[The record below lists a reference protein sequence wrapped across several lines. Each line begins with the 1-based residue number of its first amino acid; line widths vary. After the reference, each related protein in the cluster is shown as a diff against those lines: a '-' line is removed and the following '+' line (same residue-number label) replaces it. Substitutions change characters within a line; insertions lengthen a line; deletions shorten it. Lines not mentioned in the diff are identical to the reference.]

1 MITEVSVGDR
11 IIRIVPRYL
20 HDYLDKVDYIKS
32 RREDPWALLRGLP
45 TGMNS
50 SDYTDFVSIAM
61 STCHLYSSSVT
72 QQEELRFDDSL
83 EGLMFSLACSIAAA
97 EKMSSPPA
105 RTKEQA
111 IRPKRLEI
119 DVWKMRVSDA
129 LNIWRQAT
137 TDERNQLQA
146 ALNISDTRNAVK
158 KSDGPPES
166 EATPVAGKKPSA

>member
-1 MITEVSVGDR
+1 
-11 IIRIVPRYL
+11 
-20 HDYLDKVDYIKS
+20 
-32 RREDPWALLRGLP
+32 
-45 TGMNS
+45 
-50 SDYTDFVSIAM
+50 
-61 STCHLYSSSVT
+61 
-72 QQEELRFDDSL
+72 
-83 EGLMFSLACSIAAA
+83 MFSLASSIAEA

-119 DVWKMRVSDA
+119 DVWKRRVSDA
-129 LNIWRQAT
+129 LSIWRQAT